1 MFALVDCNNFY
12 ASCERVFNPAIARR
26 PVIVLSNNDGC
37 VIARSN
43 EAKALGFKMGD
54 PFFQVRQLVERHRVA
69 VFSSNYTLYGD
80 MSSRVMDTLARF
92 APEVEIYSIDEAF
105 LNLAGIAEDKLP
117 GLAEDIRRTVRQWT
131 GIPVSVGIGPTK
143 TLAKAANHIAKK
155 DPAYG
160 GTCIIAGE
168 ADRQAALGRLAIGDV
183 WGIGRRW
190 ARFLE
195 GSRVATAL
203 DFSRQPDSWI
213 RTHLNVIGLRTATEL
228 RGTPCIPLELA
239 PPPRKGLVVSRMFGR
254 KLTDL
259 EPIKQALVAYTTR
272 AGEKLRRDRLQARH
286 LSIFLHNSPFA
297 SNEAYYSNGA
307 SLQLAYPTSDTAELI
322 RHATAALERI
332 YRPGFHYSKCGVMLD
347 ELTPEGTGQPDLF
360 DDRDQARSRRLMAA
374 LDAVNRRMGRD
385 TVFYAGTGIRRDW
398 KAFAN
403 MKTAAFSTDWRQV
416 MRVAARNRLMND

>member
-12 ASCERVFNPAIARR
+12 ASCERVFNPKIVYR

-54 PFFQVRQLVERHRVA
+54 PYFKVRDLVERHQVA

-80 MSSRVMDTLARF
+80 MSSRVMQTLERF

-105 LNLAGIAEDKLP
+105 LNLAGIAQDQLND
-117 GLAEDIRRTVRQWT
+117 LARSIRRTVRQWT

-155 DPAYG
+155 NPAADG
-160 GTCIIAGE
+160 VWSIISE
-168 ADRQAALGRLAIGDV
+168 EQRQESLARLPVGDI
-183 WGIGRRW
+183 WGIGRQW
-190 ARFLE
+190 AGFLE
-195 GSRVATAL
+195 ANGIGTAAA
-203 DFSRQPDSWI
+203 FARQPDGWI

-254 KLTDL
+254 KLTDF
-259 EPIKQALVAYTTR
+259 EPVKEALVAYVTR
-272 AGEKLRRDRLQARH
+272 AAEKLRRDRMVARH
-286 LSIFLHNSPFA
+286 MQVFLQNSPFSA
-297 SNEAYYSNGA
+297 TEAFFSNATGF
-307 SLQLAYPTSDTAELI
+307 QLPHLTSDTAELI
-322 RHATAALERI
+322 GHATAALRRI
-332 YRPGFHYSKCGVMLD
+332 YRPGPHYAKCGVMLT

-360 DDRDQARSRRLMAA
+360 DTRDQTRSRELMAA
-374 LDAVNRRMGRD
+374 LDAINRRMGRD
-385 TVFYAGTGIRRDW
+385 TVFYAGSGIRRDW

-403 MKTAAFSTDWRQV
+403 MKTQHFTTDWRQV
-416 MRVAARNRLMND
+416 MRIRV